1 MAQLYDHV
9 RAAKVTKRAEEVK
22 RGDVTA
28 AFAKAARIV
37 EAQYEWPFQSHA
49 SMGPACAVVDAKA
62 DQCTVWTGSQKP
74 HFVRDGVA
82 KLLGLPQD
90 KVHAIWVAGPGSYG
104 RNDAGD
110 AAMDA
115 AFLSKKVGK
124 PVRVQ
129 GMRMDGTAW
138 DPKAPAC
145 VLRGRAALDSSG
157 KVVAYEFLS
166 KGFSRQHI
174 ATNESDPADS
184 LVGLATGVA
193 PKGTLIFGV
202 PAESYGFENKLLAWE
217 TIPPLVEEGCSPLR
231 TSHMRDPVG
240 PEIHFGSEQFI
251 DELAHA
257 AGEDP
262 VAFRLKYHTNP
273 RHQAVVKAVAEKA
286 GWASLGKGKGIAFAE
301 RGGTAVAVVA
311 QVEVD
316 AKSGRIWARK
326 FTVAHDCG
334 LVINPRIL
342 TQTIEGNVVHGLSR
356 ALFEEV
362 RFTRDAVTSIDWAS
376 YPILEMQDAPESI
389 EVVLI
394 DRPEVAPTG
403 AGEPTIRVVPAAVA
417 NAFFNLTGKR
427 LRQAPM
433 SQERVKAAFI

>member
-1 MAQLYDHV
+1 
-9 RAAKVTKRAEEVK
+9 
-22 RGDVTA
+22 
-28 AFAKAARIV
+28 
-37 EAQYEWPFQSHA
+37 
-49 SMGPACAVVDAKA
+49 VVDAKA
-62 DQCTVWTGSQKP
+62 DRCTVWTGSQKP

-115 AFLSKKVGK
+115 AFLSKITKK

-145 VLRGRAALDSSG
+145 VLRGRAAIDASG
-157 KVVAYEFLS
+157 KVIAYEFLS
-166 KGFSRQHI
+166 KGFSRQQI

-193 PKGTLIFGV
+193 PKGNQIFGV

-217 TIPPLVEEGCSPLR
+217 TIPPLVAEGCSPLR
-231 TSHMRDPVG
+231 TSHLRDPVG

-251 DELAHA
+251 DEVALA

-262 VAFRLKYHTNP
+262 VAFRLKYLTNP
-273 RHQAVVKAVAEKA
+273 RHAAVVKAAADKA

-316 AKSGRIWARK
+316 RASGRVWARRI
-326 FTVAHDCG
+326 TVAHDCG
-334 LVINPRIL
+334 LVISPVIL
-342 TQTIEGNVVHGLSR
+342 RQTIEGNVVHGLSR

-362 RFTRDAVTSIDWAS
+362 RFNRDAVTSIDWAS
-376 YPILEMQDAPESI
+376 YPILEIQDAPEAI
-389 EVVLI
+389 DVVLI

-403 AGEPTIRVVPAAVA
+403 AGEPTIRVVPAALA
-417 NAFFNLTGKR
+417 NAFFDATGR
-427 LRQAPM
+427 RMRRAPLDP
-433 SQERVKAAFI
+433 ERVKAALA